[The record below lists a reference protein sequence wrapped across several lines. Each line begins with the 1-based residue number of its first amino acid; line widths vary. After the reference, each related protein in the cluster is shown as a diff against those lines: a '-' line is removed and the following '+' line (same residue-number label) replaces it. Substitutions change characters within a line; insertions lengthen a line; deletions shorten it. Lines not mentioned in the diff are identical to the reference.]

1 MQNTQK
7 LKPND
12 KAGGGETCRNL
23 GIVHQNSSNFHEA
36 IEYHECDLQTT
47 KEGGDKAGQERVYGN
62 LGNDFKGL
70 DDFRKAIKCYEYHPQ
85 TAKELGGKA

>member
-47 KEGGDKAGQERVYGN
+47 KEGGIKLDKNGFMEILAMT
-62 LGNDFKGL
+62 L
-70 DDFRKAIKCYEYHPQ
+70 KA
-85 TAKELGGKA
+85 